1 MSYSASEPTVPQVS
15 TKLVQPERLVTQSGA
30 TAGAGSGEFHVY
42 RAQRRRE
49 MERLKKMDKEHKQVR
64 NDPVK
69 HHVPSPFS
77 FLFPMPSYY
86 RSLLAER
93 REQAVPGPALVE
105 TAAGRSKSGQESKQA
120 TKEKGKD
127 RSRQVVQ
134 YSGQAVCERWLVY
147 GKLPSSAAVCCMH
160 TDLN

>member
-49 MERLKKMDKEHKQVR
+49 MERLKKMDKDHKKVR

-69 HHVPSPFS
+69 QRVPLPFS
-77 FLFPMPSYY
+77 FLFP
-86 RSLLAER
+86 
-93 REQAVPGPALVE
+93 
-105 TAAGRSKSGQESKQA
+105 
-120 TKEKGKD
+120 
-127 RSRQVVQ
+127 
-134 YSGQAVCERWLVY
+134 
-147 GKLPSSAAVCCMH
+147 LPS
-160 TDLN
+160 